1 MARASL
7 RSDGFLDLL
16 DRLEKSSES
25 LQRRAARALDEE
37 FKRQMSGTTIGS
49 TGRLHASLTT
59 NNADHIF
66 TLGAGGRIRL
76 GSRDPAARYSSR
88 SIPRL
93 MPTPFFDI
101 LAAMLLR
108 PIRSGGANRAR

>member
-7 RSDGFLDLL
+7 RTDGFLDLL

-25 LQRRAARALDEE
+25 LQRRSARALDEE
-37 FKRQMSGTTIGS
+37 FKRQMSGTTVGT

-66 TLGAGGRIRL
+66 TLGAGSIRL
-76 GSRDPAARYSSR
+76 GSKDPAARYSSR
-88 SIPRL
+88 SIPTIK
-93 MPTPFFDI
+93 PAPFYVI
-101 LAAMLLR
+101 LAAMLFR
-108 PIRSGGANRAR
+108 PIRSGGKTRAR

>member
-37 FKRQMSGTTIGS
+37 FKRQMSGTTVGS

-66 TLGAGGRIRL
+66 TMGAGGRVRL

-88 SIPRL
+88 SIPPL
-93 MPTPFFDI
+93 MPAPFYLI
-101 LAAMLLR
+101 LAALLFR
-108 PIRSGGANRAR
+108 DVRSGGASRAR

>member
-7 RSDGFLDLL
+7 RTDGFMDLL

-66 TLGAGGRIRL
+66 TLGAGGIKL

-88 SIPRL
+88 SIP
-93 MPTPFFDI
+93 PIVPAPFYAI
-101 LAAMLLR
+101 LAAMLFR
-108 PIRSGGANRAR
+108 NIRSGGANRAR